1 MTLIDK
7 VNLTKSG
14 TWGVSRAAV
23 HEGNVYVYDTEG
35 LQRMIIPLHWLD
47 AMAEAVSNRLPA
59 SKGPSAS

>member
-14 TWGVSRAAV
+14 TWGVSRATV

-47 AMAEAVSNRLPA
+47 AMAARLEQRHPPEQQA
-59 SKGPSAS
+59 